1 MTITTTSVLA
11 WQDAERLN
19 NGTKAANIP
28 CYEAK
33 VKGGKYRVAPWLHVN
48 HTVYY
53 EAFFIPTGAK
63 SMADVRD
70 IAGSAEQGDQGLP
83 SIDEAKAAAE
93 RDYAERQ

>member
-1 MTITTTSVLA
+1 MAKLD
-11 WQDAERLN
+11 WQQVKSIN
-19 NGTKAANIP
+19 TVPNSP
-28 CYEAK
+28 VYEAE
-33 VKGGKYRVAPWLHVN
+33 VEGGKYRAAPWLHIDR
-48 HTVYY
+48 TVRY

-93 RDYAERQ
+93 HDYTKD